1 MSELRTISSP
11 IGSVTGTV
19 LGSTED
25 RGTETIVFKGI
36 PYASADRFG
45 APELITNLNRQAT
58 RSSRSEPL
66 RGGFDATEYRAQCP
80 QNPGTLER
88 LLGAN
93 SLAMDEECLH
103 LNVFT
108 PSNRG
113 TPRPVLLWI
122 HGGAFVNGSGSMPW
136 YHGSRLAALGDV
148 VVITCNY
155 RLGAFGFL
163 GDRDL
168 GLADQLTVLEWIQH
182 NVEAFGGDP
191 DKVTV
196 FGESAGGTSVL
207 CLAAATRSSGL
218 AHRFW
223 AMSPSI
229 PQIRSLHRS
238 VTAQEGFSEAS
249 PGDPAL
255 LDTVDLLKVQE
266 ELEAHRSDS
275 MTAFSPTAGGAFL
288 SGPEPA
294 DALAV
299 LNDDPRPLV
308 IGTTRDEMHLFTA
321 FDPQAKEMTEDHL
334 IEQFSLRFGD
344 AGPAALSTYR
354 THREGASRP
363 QLLSALQTDE
373 TFRVTARRVAE
384 AKTVGPV
391 WSYWFCHS
399 STAFDGV
406 LGACHG
412 LDIPFAFSN
421 LDRPGVSMFL
431 GEHPQH
437 LAVATEFSRK
447 LLRFAASGDPGW
459 QPYEGPD
466 RATLQIGGVSDEP
479 TGPVTQLL
487 HDPEPE
493 IRELWEA
500 TEQ

>member
-1 MSELRTISSP
+1 MSELRTIPSP
-11 IGSVTGTV
+11 IGSITGTV
-19 LGSTED
+19 LGSTAD
-25 RGTETIVFKGI
+25 RSVETLVIKGI

-66 RGGFDATEYRAQCP
+66 RGGFDATGYRAQCP

-88 LLGAN
+88 LLGG
-93 SLAMDEECLH
+93 SSMAMDEECLH

-108 PSNRG
+108 PSHRG
-113 TPRPVLLWI
+113 APRPVLLWI
-122 HGGAFVNGSGSMPW
+122 HGGAFLNGSGSMPW
-136 YHGSRLAALGDV
+136 YHGSSLAGLGDV

-168 GLADQLTVLEWIQH
+168 GLVDQLTVLEWVQR

-191 DKVTV
+191 DNVTV

-207 CLAAATRSSGL
+207 CLAAATRHSGL

-229 PQIRSLHRS
+229 PQIRSLARS
-238 VTAQEGFSEAS
+238 ISAQERFMDAS
-249 PGDPAL
+249 AGNPAL
-255 LDTVDLLKVQE
+255 LNTSELLKAQAE
-266 ELEAHRSDS
+266 IEAHRSDS
-275 MTAFSPTAGGAFL
+275 MTAFSPTAGGAL
-288 SGPEPA
+288 LAGPEPH
-294 DALAV
+294 DALAT
-299 LNDDPRPLV
+299 LSDDPRPLV
-308 IGTTRDEMHLFTA
+308 IGSTRDEMQLFSA
-321 FDPQAKEMTEDHL
+321 FDPQAKDLTEDQL
-334 IEQFSLRFGD
+334 IEQFSQRFGD
-344 AGPAALSTYR
+344 AGPEGLSTYR
-354 THREGASRP
+354 AHRVGASRS

-373 TFRVTARRVAE
+373 TFRVTARKVAE
-384 AKTVGPV
+384 AKSGGPV
-391 WSYWFCHS
+391 WSYWFCHP

-421 LDRPGVSMFL
+421 LDRPGVEMFI

-437 LAVATEFSRK
+437 EAVATEFSRR
-447 LLRFAASGDPGW
+447 LLGFATNGDPGW
-459 QPYEGPD
+459 EHYEGTD
-466 RATLQIGGVSDEP
+466 RATLQIGGVSEEP
-479 TGPVTQLL
+479 TGPVAKIL

-500 TEQ
+500 SGR